1 MKEFSYLEYLIMT
14 DQVDENFN
22 LKEDKEKTNI
32 NMENDDKSISNVKKL
47 SLNRKNNKNI
57 Y

>member
-22 LKEDKEKTNI
+22 LKENKEKTNI

-47 SLNRKNNKNI
+47 SLNKKNNKNI